1 LRTVRS
7 TLRAASSRSVQRAAI
22 AISDS
27 SVYSG
32 VVPSSTPLTSRW
44 VTRSA

>member
-1 LRTVRS
+1 MAVKRSPMRSTLRAAATLLRTVRS

-27 SVYSG
+27 SV
-32 VVPSSTPLTSRW
+32 
-44 VTRSA
+44 